1 MNAAFHTGQS
11 TWILSHGQAARTG
24 MESCAS
30 CHRQNDCVRCH
41 SASGGWGVNP
51 HREGFQANALGARNS
66 ASCRWCHLGALPGG
80 EH

>member
-1 MNAAFHTGQS
+1 MSAAFHNGQA

-41 SASGGWGVNP
+41 SATGGWGVNP
-51 HREGFQANALGARNS
+51 HRAGFQASALGARNS

-80 EH
+80 GH